1 MGRLR
6 GVWTDGGWRNT
17 LRDARAFLAAV
28 GAAVSILASGSACS
42 TAVMTAPPVAPANE
56 LPVAAPEPAPALPP
70 TSVVDGIF
78 TEAQAERGRV
88 AYGEHCAE
96 CHGEELRG
104 DEMAPGLTGVAFR
117 FRWRGLKVA
126 DIFESIEST
135 MPPEEPATLGD
146 RTYIDIVAFL
156 LSANRYPAGDHELA
170 ADSKLLEESRS
181 RGCLDFIRSQRHHL
195 ESETRPWFR

>member
-1 MGRLR
+1 MGKRS
-6 GVWTDGGWRNT
+6 
-17 LRDARAFLAAV
+17 FAAL
-28 GAAVSILASGSACS
+28 GAAVPFLMSAQACS
-42 TAVMTAPPVAPANE
+42 TAVVTAPPPAPAE
-56 LPVAAPEPAPALPP
+56 VPPPSAPEPVPAAPP
-70 TSVVDGIF
+70 TSVLDGVF
-78 TEAQAERGRV
+78 TEAQAERGRA

-104 DEMAPGLTGVAFR
+104 GEMAPGLTGVAFR

-156 LSANRYPAGDHELA
+156 LSANGFPTGDRELA
-170 ADSKLLEESRS
+170 ADSKLLEGIAVERM
-181 RGCLDFIRSQRHHL
+181 
-195 ESETRPWFR
+195 PP